1 MAKIVIT
8 GGAGFIGSNL
18 ARLACQA
25 GHEVV
30 VVDDLSGGFLENLEG
45 LDVAF
50 HELSI
55 LEEDRLVEIFDQAQ
69 SVVHLAAL
77 GSVPRS
83 VANPHATNDVNIN
96 GTLSVLQAARRAGVE
111 HVVFS
116 SSSSVYGKNPALPKH
131 EREWVRAMS
140 PYAVSKLAGEQ
151 YVLAHQ
157 ESYGMK
163 TLAFRFFNV
172 YGPYQS
178 AGHAYAAVVPR
189 FCEAILEGKPVTI
202 YGDGTQSRSFTYV
215 SNVCEVLLDAAERQ
229 VSHPEPVNLAFSTR
243 TDLHGILELLEEK
256 VGHPIER
263 EYQDPRPGD
272 VKHSQAANASLLELF
287 PSIEQKPIKEGISET
302 FDWYRSRYGTPEA
315 NTSA

>member
-1 MAKIVIT
+1 MKQMGKIVIT

-18 ARLACQA
+18 ARYALEQ
-25 GHEVV
+25 GYSVV
-30 VVDDLSGGFLENLEG
+30 IVDDLSTGYRENIDE
-45 LDVAF
+45 LDVEL

-55 LEEDRLVEIFDQAQ
+55 VEEDALTKIFQGAD
-69 SVVHLAAL
+69 SIVHLAAM

-83 VANPHATNDVNIN
+83 IQDPHRTNNVNIN
-96 GTLSVLQAARRAGVE
+96 GTLSVLQAARRAGVN
-111 HVVFS
+111 HLIFS

-172 YGPYQS
+172 YGPRQS
-178 AGHAYAAVVPR
+178 AGHAYAAVIPR
-189 FCEAILEGKPVTI
+189 FIEAILKKDPVTI

-215 SNVCEVLLDAAERQ
+215 GTVCEVIMEAINRR
-229 VSHPEPVNLAFSTR
+229 VTSPEPINLAFDTR
-243 TDLHGILELLEEK
+243 TDLHGILEILEK
-256 VGHPIER
+256 QFDAPIER
-263 EYQDPRPGD
+263 DYVEPRPGD
-272 VKHSQAANASLLELF
+272 VKHSQADNTSLLATF
-287 PSIEQKPIKEGISET
+287 PGVQQKDLVEGLAET
-302 FDWYRSRYGTPEA
+302 IAWYKTVGS
-315 NTSA
+315 